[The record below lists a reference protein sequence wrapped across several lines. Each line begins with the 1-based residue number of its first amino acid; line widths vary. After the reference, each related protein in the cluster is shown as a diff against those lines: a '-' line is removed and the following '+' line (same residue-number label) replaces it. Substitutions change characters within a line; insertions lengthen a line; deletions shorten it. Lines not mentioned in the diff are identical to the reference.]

1 MSNIVSDLASKH
13 LGKVGGE
20 GYKDQYDP
28 SLLVAIPRIYNREV
42 YGMSNEDCPWTDG
55 VDVWNAYE
63 VSAMTKKGLPVA
75 GLLKITC
82 KSDSEC
88 HVESKS
94 IKLYLNS
101 LNMSTFG
108 NNTEEC
114 INEIETIVA
123 KDLSE
128 LLKTDVTTKF
138 FVEKEPAIDYESTFE
153 DLGEFVN
160 LDEIEFTEYATN
172 KELLKVR
179 PNTLGGVQY
188 SCFKTNLLRSNCR
201 VTNQPDWGDLIIKME
216 GLNAVDY
223 ESVAKYVVSHRKT
236 SHFHEEIVEM
246 TFKHFDEVFKPTK
259 LLVAAM
265 YTRRGGID
273 INPIR
278 VKGYEIPGVFSDKN
292 YILAKTLRQ

>member
-20 GYKDQYDP
+20 GYKDLYDP

-55 VDVWNAYE
+55 VDVWNCYE
-63 VSAMTKKGLPVA
+63 VSAMTKKGLPVS
-75 GLLKITC
+75 GLLKIVC

-101 LNMSTFG
+101 LNMSNFG
-108 NNTEEC
+108 DNAEEC
-114 INEIETIVA
+114 IKEIETIVS
-123 KDLSE
+123 KDLSD
-128 LLKTDVTTKF
+128 LLKTDVLCKF
-138 FVEKEPAIDYESTFE
+138 FTKKIPVVDYEESYQ
-153 DLGEFVN
+153 DISEFVD
-160 LDEIEFTEYATN
+160 LDAIKFTEYKTN
-172 KELLKVR
+172 KDLLKVR
-179 PNTLGGVQY
+179 ESRTEEHVA
-188 SCFKTNLLRSNCR
+188 CFKTNLLRSNCR
-201 VTNQPDWGDLIIKME
+201 VTNQPDWGDLIVKME
-216 GLNAVDY
+216 GPNAVDY
-223 ESVAKYVVSHRKT
+223 ESIVKYVVSHRKT

-246 TFKHFDEVFKPTK
+246 TFKHFEEVFKPTK

-278 VKGYEIPGVFSDKN
+278 TKGYSLPRVFVDPEFR
-292 YILAKTLRQ
+292 LEKTLRQ